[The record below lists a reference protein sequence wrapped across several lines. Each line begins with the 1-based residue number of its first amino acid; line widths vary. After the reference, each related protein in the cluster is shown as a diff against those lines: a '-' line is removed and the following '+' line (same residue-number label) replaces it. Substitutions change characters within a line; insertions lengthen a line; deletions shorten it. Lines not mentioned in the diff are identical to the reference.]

1 MAEHVPNVK
10 QQTDLF
16 RMRNHARVADTER
29 RAQVNQTVDLAQAAE
44 QQQQAETQRE
54 LLQNGQRW
62 MHNSEQTMVRL
73 VKQSAAFSRA
83 IAHMAEAWGPKD
95 QDPIEVANGII
106 ADKVKEI
113 DNDPGF
119 DADAKRW
126 SQARIKQGASTLSAQ
141 VKKRPKP

>member
-106 ADKVKEI
+106 ADMVKEI